1 MEFSPTELEDIR
13 SGRLPD
19 VPRYMAVLAKAGN
32 AEHNAVARLGD
43 RPWWSRPSAWL
54 DRQEARMERWLTA
67 STFRGRWDVLADIV
81 LRQDVTRFNQA
92 RWDRPRN
99 HFHPRILEDLEELA
113 DYVSSGE
120 GKEINTY
127 QAVRGIP
134 QLAVRFTPDAV
145 RERVRGEVGRRQQI
159 AASSLL
165 LVAET
170 HLGLVVQHQASGI
183 RARFTREP
191 GGRGLVFSKP
201 YRIASIDPSTDVIT
215 DKVDVAPRWH
225 EYAGLGIG
233 ARVYRHGAALMPEVR
248 WRIAAV
254 SDAASRLRAR
264 LHTEDPWRWESDRC
278 SCRKTWPAFPHQA
291 AARAAEHTPTDRT
304 GEPDDD

>member
-1 MEFSPTELEDIR
+1 MQQFSPTELEDIR

-19 VPRYMAVLAKAGN
+19 VRRYMAVLAAAGN
-32 AEHNAVARLGD
+32 AEYASAARLGE

-54 DRQEARMERWLTA
+54 DYQNARMERWFEA
-67 STFRGRWDVLADIV
+67 STFRGRWDALADIV
-81 LRQDVTRFNQA
+81 LRQDVARFHQA

-99 HFHPRILEDLEELA
+99 HFHPRTLEYLEDLT

-134 QLAVRFTPDAV
+134 QFTDRFTPEAV
-145 RERVRGEVGRRQQI
+145 RERVRDEVGRRQRV

-170 HLGLVVQHQASGI
+170 SEGVVVQHQASGL
-183 RARFTREP
+183 RARFTREHA
-191 GGRGLVFSKP
+191 GVGLVFSKP
-201 YRIASIDPSTDVIT
+201 HRIASIDPSTDVIT
-215 DKVDVAPRWH
+215 GQPASAWH

-233 ARVYRHGAALMPEVR
+233 ARIYAHGAALMPEVR

-264 LHTEDPWRWESDRC
+264 LHAEDPWRWESDRC
-278 SCRKTWPAFPHQA
+278 SCRKSWPAFPHQA
-291 AARAAEHTPTDRT
+291 AAQAAEHTPTDRT
-304 GEPDDD
+304 GEPNNN